1 MINDIVLSDMFIEG
15 MLPNGVADNTTVFN
29 KNKKVRDVVITR
41 SLISRDCETNNV
53 VNNVIGSYVKDNEF
67 YISSELLGKDE
78 LEKIIKLM
86 LEIGIGKWRNV
97 GKGRYKLK
105 SIEEFVPET
114 DVKKF
119 VALGN
124 FIPNDE
130 DLLDI
135 ENVGYTV
142 RNATATNG
150 KRQKPVAMLLTGT
163 TFKSVKQIVGKHIF
177 DENSETYIHGKSI
190 VIGV

>member
-1 MINDIVLSDMFIEG
+1 
-15 MLPNGVADNTTVFN
+15 
-29 KNKKVRDVVITR
+29 
-41 SLISRDCETNNV
+41 
-53 VNNVIGSYVKDNEF
+53 
-67 YISSELLGKDE
+67 
-78 LEKIIKLM
+78 M

-150 KRQKPVAMLLTGT
+150 KRQKPTAMLLTGT
-163 TFKSVKQIVGKHIF
+163 TFKTVKQIVGKHIF